1 MSDLKRLAKEPLM
14 RNAHVWVFNGVI
26 LATIVVE
33 WPLGFYAGGVGLAN
47 SMVLLSTGSYVLILL
62 LSALLLRWM
71 YPGVRV
77 ERKGAWLVG
86 VAGYGGVF
94 LVLMLW
100 TPSQLFG

>member
-1 MSDLKRLAKEPLM
+1 MSDLKRLMKEPLM

-33 WPLGFYAGGVGLAN
+33 WPLSFYAGGVGLAN
-47 SMVLLSTGSYVLILL
+47 SMVLLSTGSYVLILV
-62 LSALLLRWM
+62 LSPLVLRWL

-77 ERKGAWLVG
+77 ERKVAWLIGVVG
-86 VAGYGGVF
+86 FGGVF

-100 TPSQLFG
+100 TPSQLSG